1 MLYDKKP
8 IYRKLIIPWF
18 DSETTCFF
26 VMFFMVV
33 VIWFALMGLDVAY
46 EKVEYNRHMW
56 VPFLLML
63 MSTWVFVSTSIRMIR
78 RYKHHTSKH
87 FDSKT

>member
-1 MLYDKKP
+1 MLYDQNP
-8 IYRKLIIPWF
+8 IYRRLIIPWF
-18 DSETTCFF
+18 DSEATCFF

-63 MSTWVFVSTSIRMIR
+63 MSTWVFVSTSIRMIK

>member
-26 VMFFMVV
+26 VMIFMVV

>member
-18 DSETTCFF
+18 DSEATCFF

-46 EKVEYNRHMW
+46 GKVEYNRHMW

-63 MSTWVFVSTSIRMIR
+63 MSTWVFVSTSIRMIK

>member
-1 MLYDKKP
+1 MLYDQKP

-18 DSETTCFF
+18 DSEATCFF

-33 VIWFALMGLDVAY
+33 VALFALMGLDVAY

-56 VPFLLML
+56 VPFLLVL
-63 MSTWVFVSTSIRMIR
+63 MSAWVFISTSIRMIR
-78 RYKHHTSKH
+78 RYKHHSLKS